1 MFEVEIRVAGGM
13 DPSWTAG
20 RLPGFTTEPAP
31 PITTIRGVLG
41 PDENLSA
48 IMRVLGRHGLTP
60 IEVWVDTF
68 AACACPGSPRP
79 HRVRRGEGQRAV
91 DNDRSGTGQGQRESG
106 QGPDS

>member
-68 AACACPGSPRP
+68 AAGA
-79 HRVRRGEGQRAV
+79 
-91 DNDRSGTGQGQRESG
+91 
-106 QGPDS
+106 